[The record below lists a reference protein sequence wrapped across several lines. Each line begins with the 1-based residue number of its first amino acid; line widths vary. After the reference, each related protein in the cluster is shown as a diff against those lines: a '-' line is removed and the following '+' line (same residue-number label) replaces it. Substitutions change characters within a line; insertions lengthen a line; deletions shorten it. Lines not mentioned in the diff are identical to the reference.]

1 MTVNDLSYLSSPVT
15 ELFASSHSET
25 QSRLSD
31 ADVGAFHELGFC
43 AGIRVLTDEQVEQLR
58 LELEPLLNP
67 EHPGREL
74 FHEFHANE
82 SENPGQEVM
91 HALGAWRIAPAFHDL
106 IWNLAITVPASQ
118 LLGGAVRF
126 WHDQLFV
133 KPGTRGGSVA
143 WHQDYSYW
151 TRTQPMAHL
160 TCWIPLDDVDEGSG
174 TVLYVPKSHLWDH
187 LPITGLTGN
196 MDAIHEVLTTAQLEA
211 FTPVPMT
218 LRKGEASFHHPL
230 TIHGSPPNTSERPR
244 RAIALNFCLDG
255 TKSNTNEPLLKGI
268 PVIPKGEPL
277 QGRFFPLLYVPLNR

>member
-1 MTVNDLSYLSSPVT
+1 MTTDDLSYHSSPVT
-15 ELFASSHSET
+15 DLFASSRSE
-25 QSRLSD
+25 SLSPLSD
-31 ADVGAFHELGFC
+31 ADVRAFHELGFC

-58 LELEPLLNP
+58 LELEPLLDP
-67 EHPGREL
+67 GHPGHEL
-74 FHEFHANE
+74 FHEFHTNE
-82 SENPGQEVM
+82 SENPDQVLM

-106 IWNLAITVPASQ
+106 LWNLAITVPASQ

-133 KPGTRGGSVA
+133 KPDTRGGSVA

-160 TCWIPLDDVDEGSG
+160 TCWIPLDDVDEASG
-174 TVLYVPKSHLWDH
+174 TVHYVPKSHLWDR
-187 LPITGLTGN
+187 LPITGLAGDMN
-196 MDAIHEVLTTAQLEA
+196 AISKVLTTEQLEA

-230 TIHGSPPNTSERPR
+230 TIHGSPPNKSERRR

-255 TKSNTNEPLLKGI
+255 TKSNTDEPLLEGI
-268 PVIPKGEPL
+268 PVIPKGERL
-277 QGRFFPLLYVPLNR
+277 RGRFFPLLYVP